1 MGFSIKALAQQV
13 AAEIQAD
20 EETTVTRGNLN
31 TGTRYGGQHITN
43 GGTRHDGDH
52 VTVRGRVIE
61 GDYVAGRVIDGN
73 KTGR

>member
-13 AAEIQAD
+13 AAEVAAD
-20 EETTVTRGNLN
+20 EEATVTRGNHN
-31 TGTRYGGQHITN
+31 TGTRHGGQSITN
-43 GGTRHDGDH
+43 GTSGGGDH